1 MHLFL
6 GDSGC
11 DNCNEWFHGHCINIT
26 EKMAKAIQEWYCMRC
41 RGDNNFFFFCLKK
54 KKNHSGSL
62 FAWKLTRF
70 LLFLYLFLYLWSPE
84 ENPLLEVKYR
94 SKKNR
99 DKEPDS
105 DRGERQYSTPST
117 PDYRSERRRGSK
129 VSCIIVVIISR
140 DGFAT
145 CMTGV
150 GWSSS

>member
-26 EKMAKAIQEWYCMRC
+26 EKIAKAIQEWYCMRC
-41 RGDNNFFFFCLKK
+41 RGDDYLFF
-54 KKNHSGSL
+54 
-62 FAWKLTRF
+62 AF
-70 LLFLYLFLYLWSPE
+70 LNKIKFTLVLYLPGNEQDPSSLYLLSPE

-140 DGFAT
+140 GGFAT
-145 CMTGV
+145 CMAGV
-150 GWSSS
+150 G